1 MENYEF
7 PSDLEQQALI
17 KFKTYDLDHYNFIEI
32 KELKTLMTDVSKEI
46 GIPEPNDDDIYTV
59 LKENDRNDDNKISFE
74 EFVDLY
80 KVIYMMKVQS
90 K

>member
-17 KFKTYDLDHYNFIEI
+17 KFKTYDLDHSNFIEI